1 MVTLQEF
8 QKGVHHHIDI
18 EYTGFNAGKAHLAN
32 ILSIVISVVGI
43 IVTGLVFESVCRD
56 NIRAQADMIMGTAAE
71 LAMNEVANILAVSL
85 HLHIPRTL
93 SVTVLH
99 TQHSDLQHL
108 PPSFSSPLVTLL
120 NPPPQKKTS
129 V

>member
-1 MVTLQEF
+1 VVTLQEF

-85 HLHIPRTL
+85 HIPHTL
-93 SVTVLH
+93 SVTRTVLH
-99 TQHSDLQHL
+99 THSDLQHL

-120 NPPPQKKTS
+120 NSPPPQQTS